1 MMSQAEKILPEL
13 ITEYGNQTSRN
24 STRRRNGE
32 IRIILFCVLPA
43 VNLTVRCSMFF
54 AIKVVFMIAV
64 LSILSSVDRCPPVIS
79 IGFINN
85 MVQMSPAA
93 KANAMFV
100 QPISPV

>member
-1 MMSQAEKILPEL
+1 MGTKRAGIAQEEETAKFESF
-13 ITEYGNQTSRN
+13 
-24 STRRRNGE
+24 
-32 IRIILFCVLPA
+32 LFCVLPA
-43 VNLTVRCSMFF
+43 VNLMFRCSMFS